1 MGIEAHCYPDI
12 CSRRNALKL
21 LIPDNQHGLTLALQ
35 QEVAPRHDVDL
46 WLAEGLSDALNYL
59 NEHRA
64 DALVIPPL
72 VHPERLPL
80 TVIEQH
86 IVLVE
91 TLLASCQ
98 RLDMMLVW
106 CVGHQLFEQ
115 DHEHLL
121 SEEEEPQ
128 PLAAALQKLAD
139 LEASVRQQWH
149 RHIIIRTSVLFG
161 HEGHGMVLPEQ
172 LAHWLAGESVTA
184 DDHLFAAPLPV
195 DALAR
200 AVVGLILQLD
210 NGADGWGIYHLSG
223 REPVSQYEFTEAT
236 LACLRQLAA
245 PEVILELPSTPILIE
260 GYERTVRRILGCQ
273 KILMTFGIHQTE
285 WRQPLEMHVQSWL
298 SQHDIPM
305 VDNETASS

>member
-1 MGIEAHCYPDI
+1 M
-12 CSRRNALKL
+12 KL

-35 QEVAPRHDVDL
+35 QEVASRHDVDL

-72 VHPERLPL
+72 VHPEHQPL

-86 IVLVE
+86 IALVE

-98 RLDMMLVW
+98 RLDMMLIW

-121 SEEEEPQ
+121 GEDEAPQ
-128 PLAAALQKLAD
+128 PLAVALQKLVD
-139 LEASVRQQWH
+139 LEAFVRRQWH
-149 RHIIIRTSVLFG
+149 RHIIMRTSALFG
-161 HEGHGMVLPEQ
+161 YEGRGMVLPEQ
-172 LAHWLAGESVTA
+172 LAHWLAGEPVMA
-184 DDHLFAAPLPV
+184 DDHLFSAPLPV

-200 AVVGLILQLD
+200 ALVGLTLQLD
-210 NGADGWGIYHLSG
+210 NGTDGWGTYHLSG
-223 REPVSQYEFTEAT
+223 REPVSQYEFTEAILT
-236 LACLRQLAA
+236 CLRQLAA
-245 PEVILELPSTPILIE
+245 PEVTLELPASPIVVE
-260 GYERTVRRILGCQ
+260 GYEQTVRRILGCQ

-285 WRQPLEMHVQSWL
+285 WRQSLEMHVRCWL
-298 SQHDIPM
+298 NQHDIPM
-305 VDNETASS
+305 LDNEAVSS